1 MGIDDVLKDLNTKIV
16 DKLPKGVTISD
27 LEFEGPEL
35 VIYTTDPK
43 AFADNGDIIRSMAK
57 DLRKRIV
64 VRPDP
69 KMLAEPEAAVKA
81 IAEIVP
87 PESGVTNHY
96 FDTETGEVIIEA
108 EKPGL
113 VIGRHGSTLRE
124 ITKHIGWTPKVART
138 PPIESYTVKNIR
150 QYLRGVKDE
159 RKAIL
164 KVIGRKIHRPV
175 STKDQW
181 IRITSLGGCKEVGR
195 SCFLLSTP
203 ETRVMVD
210 CGVNTGA
217 ESNGT
222 PFLYVPEVSPLS
234 SIDAVVLTHAHLDHC
249 GMIPLLFKYGY
260 DGPVYMTPPTR
271 DLMALLQLDYIEVA
285 SREGKR
291 PPYDSALIRETLKH
305 TITLNYGDVTDIAP
319 DMRLTFYNSGH
330 ILGSAISH
338 FHIGEGLYNVAFT
351 GDFKYEKT
359 RLFDPAVN
367 QFPRVETVIM
377 EATYGGMHDMQPS
390 RKEAEIDL
398 ERIIKNTLSRGGKVL
413 IPTFAVG
420 RSQEVMIVLEEA
432 IRRGVIDNVPVYLDG
447 MIWEATAIHTT
458 YPEYLNVELQDMIF
472 HRGQNPFLSPS
483 FVQVDSPQKREA
495 ILSDPSPCIVLA
507 TSGMMNG
514 GPVME
519 YFKHYGADSNN
530 TLIFVGYQAE
540 GTMGRRI
547 QKGWAEIPVSMGGKT
562 ETMKVQMEVATVDG
576 FSGHSDRRQLM
587 EYVKRMEPRPERII
601 TNHGD
606 ENKCLDLASS
616 IYKKYKHET
625 KAPMNLETIRLI

>member
-1 MGIDDVLKDLNTKIV
+1 MTIEVVLNDLKNKIA
-16 DKLPKGVTISD
+16 DKLGKGITITD

-43 AFADNGDIIRSMAK
+43 AFADNGDIIRSLAK

-69 KMLAEPEAAVKA
+69 KMLVEPEEA
-81 IAEIVP
+81 IRSIKGIVP
-87 PESGVTNHY
+87 SESGVSNHY
-96 FDTETGEVIIEA
+96 FDMDTGEVIIEA

-124 ITKHIGWTPKVART
+124 ITKHIGWTPKVVRT
-138 PPIESYTVKNIR
+138 PPIESSTVKNIR
-150 QYLRGVKDE
+150 QYLRGVKDD

-164 KVIGRKIHRPV
+164 KTIGRKIHRPP
-175 STKDQW
+175 SSKDQW
-181 IRITSLGGCKEVGR
+181 IRVTSLGGCKEVGR
-195 SCFLLSTP
+195 SSFLLSTP
-203 ETRVMVD
+203 ESKILVD
-210 CGVNTGA
+210 CGVSTGA

-222 PFLYVPEVSPLS
+222 PYLYVPEVSPLS
-234 SIDAVVLTHAHLDHC
+234 QLDAVVLTHAHLDHC
-249 GMIPLLFKYGY
+249 GLIPLLFMYGY

-285 SREGKR
+285 NREGKR
-291 PPYDSALIRETLKH
+291 PPYDSAVIRETLKH
-305 TITLNYGDVTDIAP
+305 TITLNYEDVTDIAP
-319 DMRLTFYNSGH
+319 DVRLTFYNSGH

-367 QFPRVETVIM
+367 QFPRIETIIM
-377 EATYGGMHDMQPS
+377 EATYGGMHDMQPM
-390 RKEAEIDL
+390 RREAEMEL
-398 ERIIKNTLSRGGKVL
+398 QQIIKQTLQRGGKVL

-432 IRRGVIDNVPVYLDG
+432 IRRAQIDNVPVYLDG

-472 HRGQNPFLSPS
+472 HKGQNPFLSPC
-483 FVQVDSPQKREA
+483 FVQVDSPQKREK
-495 ILSDPSPCIVLA
+495 ILLDPSPCIVLA

-519 YFKHYGADSNN
+519 YLKMYGADKRN

-540 GTMGRRI
+540 GTLGRRI
-547 QKGWAEIPVSMGGKT
+547 QKGWTEIPMSVQGKT
-562 ETMKVQMEVATVDG
+562 NVMKIEMEVATVDG

-587 EYVKRMEPRPERII
+587 EYIKRMEPRPERII

-616 IYKKYKHET
+616 IYKKYKLET
-625 KAPMNLETIRLI
+625 KSPMNLETIRLI

>member
-1 MGIDDVLKDLNTKIV
+1 MGIDEVLKDLNTKIV
-16 DKLPKGVTISD
+16 DKLPRGITISD

-43 AFADNGDIIRSMAK
+43 AFADNGDIIRSLAK

-81 IAEIVP
+81 IADIVP

-96 FDTETGEVIIEA
+96 FDTETGEVVIEA

-124 ITKHIGWTPKVART
+124 ITKHIGWTPKVVRT

-150 QYLRGVKDE
+150 QYLRTVKDD

-181 IRITSLGGCKEVGR
+181 IRITTLGGCKEVGR
-195 SCFLLSTP
+195 SSFLLSTP
-203 ETRVMVD
+203 ETRILID
-210 CGVNTGA
+210 CGVTTGA

-222 PFLYVPEVSPLS
+222 PYLYVPEVSPLS

-285 SREGKR
+285 NREGKR

-330 ILGSAISH
+330 ILGSAIAH

-377 EATYGGMHDMQPS
+377 ESTYGGMHDMQPS
-390 RKEAEIDL
+390 RRDAEVEL
-398 ERIIKNTLSRGGKVL
+398 ERIIKNTIGRGGKVL

-432 IRRGVIDNVPVYLDG
+432 LRKGVIDNVPVYLDG

-458 YPEYLNVELQDMIF
+458 YPEYLNMELQDMIF

-483 FVQVDSPQKREA
+483 FVQVDSSQKREA
-495 ILSDPSPCIVLA
+495 IMSDPSPCIVLA

-519 YFKHYGADSNN
+519 YFKQYGADPKN

-547 QKGWAEIPVSMGGKT
+547 QKGWSEIPISSSGKT

-587 EYVKRMEPRPERII
+587 EYVKRMDPRPERII

-625 KAPMNLETIRLI
+625 RAPMNLETIRLI

>member
-1 MGIDDVLKDLNTKIV
+1 MGIDDVLKDLNTKIA

-69 KMLAEPEAAVKA
+69 KMLAEPEAAIKA

-124 ITKHIGWTPKVART
+124 ITKHIGWTPKVVRT

-195 SCFLLSTP
+195 SSFLLSTP
-203 ETRVMVD
+203 ETRVLVD

-222 PFLYVPEVSPLS
+222 PYLYVPEVSPLS

-390 RKEAEIDL
+390 RKEAEVDL

-519 YFKHYGADSNN
+519 YFKQYGADANN

>member
-1 MGIDDVLKDLNTKIV
+1 MGIEDVLSDLKIKV
-16 DKLPKGVTISD
+16 QDKLPKGITISD

-35 VIYTTDPK
+35 VIYTTEPK
-43 AFADNGDIIRSMAK
+43 AFADNGDIIRSLAK
-57 DLRKRIV
+57 DLRMRIV

-69 KMLAEPEAAVKA
+69 RMLAEPEQAIKK
-81 IAEIVP
+81 IAELVP
-87 PESGVTNHY
+87 AESGVTNHY

-124 ITKHIGWTPKVART
+124 ITKHIGWTPKVVRT
-138 PPIESYTVKNIR
+138 PPIESTTVRNIR
-150 QYLRGVKDE
+150 QYLRNVKDE

-164 KVIGRKIHRPV
+164 QVIGKKIHR
-175 STKDQW
+175 TITNKEQW
-181 IRITSLGGCKEVGR
+181 IRITTLGGCKEVGR
-195 SCFLLSTP
+195 SSFLLSTP
-203 ETRVMVD
+203 ETRVLVD

-222 PFLYVPEVSPLS
+222 PYLYVPEVSPLS
-234 SIDAVVLTHAHLDHC
+234 NIDAVVLTHAHLDHC
-249 GMIPLLFKYGY
+249 GIIPLLYKYGY

-285 SREGKR
+285 NREGKR

-330 ILGSAISH
+330 ILGSAIAH

-367 QFPRVETVIM
+367 QFPRIETIVM
-377 EATYGGMHDMQPS
+377 ESTYGGMHDMQPA
-390 RKEAEIDL
+390 RREAEMEIQGVI
-398 ERIIKNTLSRGGKVL
+398 RRTLQRGGKVL
-413 IPTFAVG
+413 VPTFAVG

-432 IRRGVIDNVPVYLDG
+432 IRRGIIDNVPVYLDG

-472 HRGQNPFLSPS
+472 HKGQNPFLSSS
-483 FVQVDSPQKREA
+483 FVQVDSSQKRQS
-495 ILSDPSPCIVLA
+495 ILADPSPCIVLA

-519 YFKHYGADSNN
+519 YFKQYGADRRNM
-530 TLIFVGYQAE
+530 LIFVGYQAE

-547 QKGWAEIPVSMGGKT
+547 QKGWSEIPVSSEGKT
-562 ETMKVQMEVATVDG
+562 EVMKVEMEVVTVDG

-587 EYVKRMEPRPERII
+587 EYVKRMDPRPERII

-625 KAPMNLETIRLI
+625 KSPMNLETIRLI